1 MKELLYSPPAL
12 IIYSMIT
19 MLFLYFSLP
28 NLNLIHFPFNLIGLV
43 VSLLGLILM
52 GKSKKLFKK
61 YKTPLKLEK
70 STFLITESVF
80 SKTRNPIYVGM
91 TTLILGL
98 SIFSTNIIALFVPL
112 AFFLLVSHLYIKKE
126 EILMKDAFGEEYLN
140 YKKSVRR
147 WV

>member
-1 MKELLYSPPAL
+1 
-12 IIYSMIT
+12 
-19 MLFLYFSLP
+19 
-28 NLNLIHFPFNLIGLV
+28 
-43 VSLLGLILM
+43 M
-52 GKSKKLFKK
+52 GKSKRLFIK

-70 STFLITESVF
+70 STFLIKEGVF
-80 SKTRNPIYVGM
+80 SKTRNPMYVGM

-98 SIFSTNIIALFVPL
+98 SVFSTNIIALFVPL

-126 EILMKDAFGEEYLN
+126 EILMKDSFRDEYLN

>member
-52 GKSKKLFKK
+52 GKSKKLFIK

-70 STFLITESVF
+70 STFLIKEGVF
-80 SKTRNPIYVGM
+80 SKTRNPMYVGM

-98 SIFSTNIIALFVPL
+98 SVFSTNIIALFVPP
-112 AFFLLVSHLYIKKE
+112 AFFLLVSNLYIKKE
-126 EILMKDAFGEEYLN
+126 EILMKDAFGDEYLN